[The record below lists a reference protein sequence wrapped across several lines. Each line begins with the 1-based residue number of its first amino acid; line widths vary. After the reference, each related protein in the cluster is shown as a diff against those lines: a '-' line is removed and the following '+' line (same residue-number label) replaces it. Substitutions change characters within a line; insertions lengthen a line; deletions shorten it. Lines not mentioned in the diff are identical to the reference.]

1 METSCQKCGTAV
13 TTDQAFCPKC
23 GAVVGMGDAGA
34 EQGGDW
40 NLAATMVG
48 RKLKPKPSPKPQ
60 PSAAAAPP
68 ARPSAPAHAPA
79 ADVAPSAPAPARGT
93 SATLLAVIA
102 FAVVL
107 AIGALLIFLFY
118 LNSRG

>member
-13 TTDQAFCPKC
+13 AADQAFCPKC

-48 RKLKPKPSPKPQ
+48 RKLKPTPRPSPQ
-60 PSAAAAPP
+60 PSAAAAQP
-68 ARPSAPAHAPA
+68 ARPSAPAPAPA
-79 ADVAPSAPAPARGT
+79 ADVAPPPTARGT

-107 AIGALLIFLFY
+107 VIGALLIFLFY
-118 LNSRG
+118 MNSRG

>member
-1 METSCQKCGTAV
+1 MEMSCQKCGTAV
-13 TTDQAFCPKC
+13 AADQAFCPKC

-48 RKLKPKPSPKPQ
+48 RKLKPQPSPKPQ
-60 PSAAAAPP
+60 PSAAAAAP
-68 ARPSAPAHAPA
+68 ARPSAPAPA
-79 ADVAPSAPAPARGT
+79 AEVAPSAPPPARGT

-107 AIGALLIFLFY
+107 VVGALLIFLFY

>member
-13 TTDQAFCPKC
+13 AADQAFCPKC

-48 RKLKPKPSPKPQ
+48 RKLKPTPRPSPQ
-60 PSAAAAPP
+60 PSAAAAQP
-68 ARPSAPAHAPA
+68 ARPSAPAPA
-79 ADVAPSAPAPARGT
+79 ADVAPPSAPTPARGT

-102 FAVVL
+102 FVVVL
-107 AIGALLIFLFY
+107 VIGALLIFLFY